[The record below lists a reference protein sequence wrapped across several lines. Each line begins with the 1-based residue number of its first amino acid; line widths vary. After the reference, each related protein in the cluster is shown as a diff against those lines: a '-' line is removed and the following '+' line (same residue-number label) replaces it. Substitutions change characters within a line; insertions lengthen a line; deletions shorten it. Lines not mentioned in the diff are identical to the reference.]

1 MNNGA
6 DRVEKTADRIRAEL
20 LTTLHELD
28 RRRHLAL
35 NLRYQISKR
44 RPLLIAV
51 SASVMLAIGLG
62 VTIGVVRSRARKN
75 HLLQE
80 RILGVLRA
88 WEHPQRI
95 ANSSV
100 DRPPWPRHLPLS
112 SQNGARL
119 ACCLQSG
126 RPSSLHKPYRDKGE
140 DRRLRPKNCGVI

>member
-100 DRPPWPRHLPLS
+100 DRPLS
-112 SQNGARL
+112 AAAGRKLAIALASALAAQLAKRSAARL
-119 ACCLQSG
+119 LPAK
-126 RPSSLHKPYRDKGE
+126 RAT
-140 DRRLRPKNCGVI
+140 